1 MRKLRYVFSHAL
13 TPLLAVLLAVVLLT
27 QGVWFVLSQRRSM
40 RNGIEVLLIDTALTS
55 GENEQL
61 AKSIREKT
69 GVPYVGISSLSSSEA
84 EQYVKTVQGY
94 GMEAYLRTLTRSRD
108 AELLFAPASLLETV
122 LPLALPLEIDIPAG
136 EECMFDGVLRA
147 MPVRG
152 LAVTDYGACLSA
164 LAGDVYAVLLPGDH
178 ADDARDFLRVLQSV

>member
-1 MRKLRYVFSHAL
+1 
-13 TPLLAVLLAVVLLT
+13 
-27 QGVWFVLSQRRSM
+27 
-40 RNGIEVLLIDTALTS
+40 
-55 GENEQL
+55 
-61 AKSIREKT
+61 
-69 GVPYVGISSLSSSEA
+69 
-84 EQYVKTVQGY
+84 
-94 GMEAYLRTLTRSRD
+94 MEAYLRTLTRSRD

-152 LAVTDYGACLSA
+152 LAVTDYGACLTA